1 MCILDL
7 SKVLMCEFHYDY
19 IKINVVAIQ
28 DSYSLILIV
37 SCMKLRQDKEMFDF
51 RNCSAKT
58 KFCNDSNKLFAG
70 KLKHET
76 GGVTIE
82 EFVGLKPRI
91 HSFLV
96 DDSREQKKGK
106 SANKI
111 LIEKTS
117 HNEHK
122 DIC

>member
-37 SCMKLRQDKEMFDF
+37 SCMKLHQDKEMFDF
-51 RNCSAKT
+51 RNYSAKT

-96 DDSREQKKGK
+96 DDSREHKKGK